1 MTDATNMLVRPRGA
15 TARGVGGS
23 SGATASAGSVRSVA
37 TPMSRLSALLA
48 ALVATAGFAQGALP
62 PSVIEN
68 PPAVYPRGETQRVDV
83 VLLVTVGS
91 AGQVSAAE
99 VVESAGLVFD
109 QSALQ
114 AIKGWT
120 FRPALSNG
128 GPVSARIKVS
138 FHFEPPPVATAP
150 VPPAPGAS
158 GGAAATG
165 PERVPTESD
174 GGPTQ
179 GAPVLPPASGEPSP
193 AAVEEVTVR
202 GTRQVSRGGSD
213 FQINLGE
220 LASTVSGS
228 ASDILQLAPGIFIA
242 NEGGAGHA
250 DTVFLRGFNAEQGQ
264 DIEFTFNGV
273 PINEVDNPDG
283 HGYADTHFI
292 IPELVKS
299 LRVIEGP
306 FDPHQGDFA
315 VAGSADYELGVDAR
329 GYKVGTWYG
338 SFNTTRVYSI
348 IAPPEARSGT
358 FLGFQFWNTDGYGSN
373 RAGSSV
379 SAMGQYEGELGA
391 RGLWHVLAT
400 AYATHYQSAG
410 VVRQDDY
417 LSGKVGFYGTEDT
430 SQGGDATRFTLAAD
444 VEVPLGDG
452 VFKQQVFLT
461 WRSLRI
467 VEDFTGFL
475 LDTQQDWQSLHGQ
488 RGDAIQQQYRALTVG
503 GRGSYRMTGTWLG
516 QPQAL
521 ELGYY
526 ARYDHTT
533 PDIDRLRFG
542 TQIPYEGVEA
552 YVTDVADIAGY
563 VDVDFRPTRWLS
575 FRGGLREEYFYYDVN
590 NLCATMGNY
599 NRGAPLDV
607 QCPSYDSSGPRLPS
621 TLQTAGG
628 GLLEPKV
635 TALVEVGGGFTLT
648 ASYGVGAVSSDAQY
662 IFQNELAPFS
672 KLEAVEGGVIYRR
685 RFGTFDFSG
694 RVVGYYTASDT
705 EIFDPTLGRLSAAG
719 PTGRWGFV
727 GALRAT
733 GLWVDELASVTYA
746 NATFKDTGE
755 LVPYVPAW
763 VARSDTAFFGSI
775 PGLRLGGSG
784 FTGTLGIRLNFIGER
799 ALPFSQFAPSIFTID
814 ANASVRWKFIEL
826 GVRVENLTN
835 LQYAQSEFFY
845 ASNFN
850 SRLYPTLAPAAAFT
864 AAPPRT
870 IFLTLALIFGET
882 R

>member
-1 MTDATNMLVRPRGA
+1 MTEATKRLVRPRRLTSA
-15 TARGVGGS
+15 GGS
-23 SGATASAGSVRSVA
+23 DSSRTPVGRSTDWAAVRLPAV
-37 TPMSRLSALLA
+37 L
-48 ALVATAGFAQGALP
+48 ALVATTAFAQGVLP
-62 PSVIEN
+62 PSIIEN
-68 PPAVYPRGETQRVDV
+68 PPAAYPRGETQRVDV
-83 VLLVTVGS
+83 VTLVTVDM
-91 AGQVSAAE
+91 AGQVSAAQ
-99 VVESAGLVFD
+99 VVQSAGPVFD
-109 QSALQ
+109 EAAVQ
-114 AIKGWT
+114 AIKRWK

-128 GPVSARIKVS
+128 QPISARIQVA
-138 FHFEPPPVATAP
+138 FHFEPPPSVTVPNPLSPRASSEEPLTALASTTNAFDAG
-150 VPPAPGAS
+150 APQVAS
-158 GGAAATG
+158 G
-165 PERVPTESD
+165 V
-174 GGPTQ
+174 
-179 GAPVLPPASGEPSP
+179 PPASGEANPL
-193 AAVEEVTVR
+193 AAEEVTVR

-213 FQINLGE
+213 FQINIGE
-220 LASTVSGS
+220 LASTVSAS
-228 ASDILQLAPGIFIA
+228 ASDILELAPGIFIA

-329 GYKVGTWYG
+329 GYKVGVWYG

-348 IAPPEARSGT
+348 IAPPEGRTGT

-391 RGLWHVLAT
+391 RGLWHLLAT

-417 LSGKVGFYGTEDT
+417 LSGKVGFYGTEDP
-430 SQGGDATRFTLAAD
+430 SQGGDATRFTVAAD
-444 VEVPLGDG
+444 VELPLGNG

-488 RGDAIQQQYRALTVG
+488 RGDAIQQQYQALTVG
-503 GRGSYRMTGTWLG
+503 GRGSYRMTGSWLG

-542 TQIPYEGVEA
+542 TQIPYEGVQT
-552 YVTDVADIAGY
+552 YVTNVADIAGY

-575 FRGGLREEYFYYDVN
+575 FRGGLRAEYFYYDVN

-607 QCPSYDSSGPRLPS
+607 QCPSYDSSGPRQPS

-635 TALVEVGGGFTLT
+635 TALAEVGGGFTVT

-694 RVVGYYTASDT
+694 RAVGYYTASDT

-719 PTGRWGFV
+719 ATGRWGFV

-746 NATFKDTGE
+746 NATFKDTGQ

-763 VARSDTAFFGSI
+763 VARSDTAIFGSI
-775 PGLRLGGSG
+775 PGLRLGGSV
-784 FTGTLGIRLNFIGER
+784 FTGTLGFRLSFIGQR
-799 ALPFSQFAPSIFTID
+799 ALPFSQFAPSIFTVD
-814 ANASVRWKFIEL
+814 TNAAVRWRFIEL
-826 GVRVENLTN
+826 GLRIENLTN

-850 SRLYPTLAPAAAFT
+850 SRSYPTLAPAAAFT

-870 IFLTLALIFGET
+870 IFLTLALIFGEAI
-882 R
+882 

>member
-1 MTDATNMLVRPRGA
+1 MTGATHRSVRPRA
-15 TARGVGGS
+15 TARGAGGS
-23 SGATASAGSVRSVA
+23 ISTSASISAFRSVIA
-37 TPMSRLSALLA
+37 AIGPLLTLLA
-48 ALVATAGFAQGALP
+48 VLVATACFAQGVLP

-68 PPAVYPRGETQRVDV
+68 PPAGYPRGETQRADV
-83 VLLVTVGS
+83 MLLVTVDAS
-91 AGQVSAAE
+91 GQVSAAE
-99 VVESAGLVFD
+99 IVESAGPVFD

-114 AIKGWT
+114 AVRTWR
-120 FRPALSNG
+120 FRPALSSG
-128 GPVSARIKVS
+128 APISARIKVS
-138 FHFEPPPVATAP
+138 FHFEPPPVTNVPSSSRPEGAETAKGRAN
-150 VPPAPGAS
+150 VANPA
-158 GGAAATG
+158 
-165 PERVPTESD
+165 D
-174 GGPTQ
+174 GGPPS
-179 GAPVLPPASGEPSP
+179 GSPVILSAAGESNP
-193 AAVEEVTVR
+193 AAMEEVTVR

-213 FQINLGE
+213 FQINIGE

-228 ASDILQLAPGIFIA
+228 ASDILELAPGIFIA

-292 IPELVKS
+292 IPELVRS

-315 VAGSADYELGVDAR
+315 VAGSADYQLGVDQR
-329 GYKVGTWYG
+329 GYTVGTWYG
-338 SFNTTRVYSI
+338 SFNTTRLYFI
-348 IAPPEARSGT
+348 IAPPEGRTGT
-358 FLGFQFWNTDGYGSN
+358 FLGFQFWNTDGYGSS

-391 RGLWHVLAT
+391 RGLWHLLAT
-400 AYATHYQSAG
+400 AYSTHYQSAG
-410 VVRQDDY
+410 VVRQDDFQ
-417 LSGKVGFYGTEDT
+417 SGKVGFYGTEDA

-488 RGDAIQQQYRALTVG
+488 RGDAIQQQYQALTVG
-503 GRGSYRMTGTWLG
+503 GRGSYRMTGDWLG

-533 PDIDRLRFG
+533 PNIDRLRFG
-542 TQIPYEGVEA
+542 TQIPYETVET
-552 YVTDVADIAGY
+552 YVTDVSNIAGY

-575 FRGGLREEYFYYDVN
+575 IRGGLREEYFYYEVN

-599 NRGAPLDV
+599 NRGAPLDI
-607 QCPSYDSSGPRLPS
+607 QCPSYDSSGPRKPS

-635 TALVEVGGGFTLT
+635 TALAEVGGGFTLT
-648 ASYGVGAVSSDAQY
+648 ASYGVGAVSSAAQY

-672 KLEAVEGGVIYRR
+672 KLEAVEGGVIYRHR
-685 RFGTFDFSG
+685 LGTFDVSG

-719 PTGRWGFV
+719 ATGRWGFV

-763 VARSDTAFFGSI
+763 VARSDTAFFGTI
-775 PGLRLGGSG
+775 PGLRVAGSV
-784 FTGTLGIRLNFIGER
+784 FTGTLGIRLNFIGQR

-814 ANASVRWKFIEL
+814 TNASVRWRFIEL
-826 GVRVENLTN
+826 GVRIENLTN

-850 SRLYPTLAPAAAFT
+850 SRIYPTLAPAAAFT

-870 IFLTLALIFGET
+870 IFLTLALIFGEAK
-882 R
+882 